1 MAMGKK
7 HKANI
12 ALAISILGAGAT
24 FSVANAGF
32 LGGMLHN
39 GFLAASIGGL
49 ADWFAITAL
58 FKKPLGISY
67 RTEIIIRNRQRIM
80 DAITD
85 FISDDL
91 LSSDNVMQFVNR
103 QDTSRFVAGVIEK
116 QGERKLL
123 PVIRELARQLAQSIE
138 PVIKQQGVK
147 PAAEALLQSL
157 DYTACGRALC
167 QSLAAAD
174 NIPLISNILL
184 AAGRELMGSESAQA
198 ILEKNIGEM
207 LETYAGE
214 DGSRSFFVNL
224 LKMFNLDEEK
234 MASNLVAFAD
244 KWLIEAQDDVSKQQ
258 LLDNWLADNLPKL
271 AENSAFHEKAGKAL
285 AVFLQREEIMTELQG
300 YIQQKFSREKLE
312 DMLVNASEG
321 VMQKYLADEIWQA
334 NADRFIKK
342 KLQQLLESKHDSITD
357 MIETKL
363 SSLSDEDLVSFTQEK
378 VADDLQMIRINGSV
392 VGGIA
397 GMLLYGLIA
406 IAGQVIR

>member
-271 AENSAFHEKAGKAL
+271 AENSDFHEKAGKAL

>member
-39 GFLAASIGGL
+39 GFLAAFIGGL

-198 ILEKNIGEM
+198 TLEKNIGEM
-207 LETYAGE
+207 PETYAGA

-285 AVFLQREEIMTELQG
+285 AGFLQREEIMTELQR

-397 GMLLYGLIA
+397 GMLLYGMIA

>member
-67 RTEIIIRNRQRIM
+67 RTDIIIRNRQRIM

-85 FISDDL
+85 LISHDL

-147 PAAEALLQSL
+147 PAGEALLQSL

-174 NIPLISNILL
+174 NILLISNILL
-184 AAGRELMGSESAQA
+184 AAGRELMGSESGQA
-198 ILEKNIGEM
+198 LLEKNFGEM
-207 LETYAGE
+207 LETYAGA
-214 DGSRSFFVNL
+214 DGSR
-224 LKMFNLDEEK
+224 
-234 MASNLVAFAD
+234 
-244 KWLIEAQDDVSKQQ
+244 
-258 LLDNWLADNLPKL
+258 
-271 AENSAFHEKAGKAL
+271 
-285 AVFLQREEIMTELQG
+285 
-300 YIQQKFSREKLE
+300 
-312 DMLVNASEG
+312 
-321 VMQKYLADEIWQA
+321 
-334 NADRFIKK
+334 
-342 KLQQLLESKHDSITD
+342 
-357 MIETKL
+357 
-363 SSLSDEDLVSFTQEK
+363 
-378 VADDLQMIRINGSV
+378 
-392 VGGIA
+392 
-397 GMLLYGLIA
+397 
-406 IAGQVIR
+406 